1 MPAKQLNVFGKEL
14 KLCCNNP
21 LTGAYR
27 DGYCNTGAND
37 VGTHTVC
44 AIVTDKFLQ
53 FSKTLFLPPKWW
65 L

>member
-1 MPAKQLNVFGKEL
+1 MPAKQLKVFGKEL

-37 VGTHTVC
+37 LGTHTVC
-44 AIVTDKFLQ
+44 AIVSDKFLQ
-53 FSKTLFLPPKWW
+53 FSKSKGND
-65 L
+65 